1 MYDCI
6 IIGAGAAGLFSAL
19 SASETG
25 KRVLILEKNNIPGKK
40 IRITGKGRCN
50 ITNSCSFDN

>member
-25 KRVLILEKNNIPGKK
+25 KRVLILEKTTYQVK
-40 IRITGKGRCN
+40 R
-50 ITNSCSFDN
+50 